1 MELVSHITK
10 KQNKTEINVMMGRN
24 GFLYTFTVKL
34 FALQSGNFFEYLIK
48 CPADDGMCVVDE
60 G

>member
-1 MELVSHITK
+1 
-10 KQNKTEINVMMGRN
+10 MMGRN

-34 FALQSGNFFEYLIK
+34 FALQSGNFFEYLTK

-60 G
+60 GW